1 MLAVYIKE
9 MATESLHMTQI
20 E

>member
-1 MLAVYIKE
+1 MLAAYIKE